1 MSFGDASAHGL
12 QGVDPALQQF
22 ILNETEKQKL
32 QVKMLKQKPLISLFC
47 FLVLE
52 QILHEKFHSSLKMLE
67 SLRRKTKEC

>member
-32 QVKMLKQKPLISLFC
+32 QVKMIKFKPKPLFR
-47 FLVLE
+47 FLSLE
-52 QILHEKFHSSLKMLE
+52 QSVH
-67 SLRRKTKEC
+67 